1 MNDLDNWVG
10 VEEIAIYLG
19 VKPATIRDWIKKKK
33 GIPAYKIGRLW
44 KFKKSEIDEWVK
56 EGQIR
61 NTN

>member
-1 MNDLDNWVG
+1 MNDVDNWVG

-44 KFKKSEIDEWVK
+44 KFKKSEIDKWVK